1 LAHELVRYN
10 VSGGVATITLDS
22 PANRNALTGRLLAEL
37 LAALAVVHH
46 DASARVVVFA
56 HIGTV
61 FCAGADLREAVEGGM
76 LTGGRA
82 LLRLLRGIVS
92 LPKPVIARIAGP
104 ARAGGL
110 GIVGACDI
118 AIAAED
124 VTFAFTEAR
133 LGLAPA
139 VVSLTTL
146 PRMDPRTAGR
156 WFLTGEPFD
165 APDAAAAGLLS
176 QAVPAAKL
184 DHAVRDVIEGLLLAS
199 PQGLAATKQLLTRR
213 LLEDIDE
220 HGPALVDLSA
230 RLFSSREAREGM
242 RAFLERRPPRWV
254 S

>member
-1 LAHELVRYN
+1 
-10 VSGGVATITLDS
+10 
-22 PANRNALTGRLLAEL
+22 
-37 LAALAVVHH
+37 
-46 DASARVVVFA
+46 
-56 HIGTV
+56 
-61 FCAGADLREAVEGGM
+61 
-76 LTGGRA
+76 
-82 LLRLLRGIVS
+82 

-146 PRMDPRTAGR
+146 PRMDPRTAAR
-156 WFLTGEPFD
+156 WFLTGESFA
-165 APDAAAAGLLS
+165 APDAVAAGLLS
-176 QAVPAAKL
+176 QAVPAAEL
-184 DHAVRDVIEGLLLAS
+184 DHAVRGVIDSLRLAS
-199 PQGLAATKQLLTRR
+199 PQGLAATKQLLTRH